1 MTVKELIDALCQ
13 LPPDSPVCFEET
25 NADGE
30 EYLKVICHTHETAA
44 KSRYGS
50 SFLLKPARGGKK
62 VVVLT

>member
-1 MTVKELIDALCQ
+1 MTTHELAKELMN
-13 LPPDSPVCFEET
+13 LPDVPVCFEET

-50 SFLLKPARGGKK
+50 SFLLKPARGRKK